1 MRGGKPELPA
11 FREEMRVRKFTFR
24 GGVHPYDGKE
34 LTAEK
39 PVRVLEAG
47 PELAFLLSQHIGAPA
62 KSIVKKGDRVLE
74 GQMIAEA
81 GGFVSAPVF
90 SSVSGTVKTIE
101 KRRTAS
107 GSLTDAIIV
116 TNDYL
121 YEKAPV
127 SPLEGMEEYSTL
139 YQENRSEKPEYNLEK
154 SQSAAALEVIR
165 PDERLAGL
173 DKAAVL
179 ARIRDAG
186 IVGMGGAGFPTH
198 VKLSPSDPEKIDFI
212 LVNGSE
218 CEPYVTCDY
227 RLMCDRPGELIAGL
241 KAVLKLFGSAKGVF
255 CIEDNKPAAIRVLTQ
270 ALAREESIYVA
281 PCRTK
286 YPEGAERS
294 LIKAITSRDVN
305 SRMLPADAG
314 CIVLNVSTVF
324 AIFEAVFLGQPLYRR
339 FLTISGDAVVNP
351 ENFLVPTGVSFG
363 EIVEKAGGF
372 LQTPE
377 KMIAGGPMMG
387 FAQSDFTGVVT
398 KTSSALTAFRYDLV
412 SRYEETAC
420 INCGRCVDACPA
432 RLVPSHLADMVRK
445 KQMEKFEENYGLE
458 CVNCGSCSWSCPAG
472 RPLAALVNQG
482 RQAILAARRKAR

>member
-1 MRGGKPELPA
+1 M
-11 FREEMRVRKFTFR
+11 RKFTFR
-24 GGVHPYDGKE
+24 GGVHPYEGKE

-47 PELAFLLSQHIGAPA
+47 VGLALLLSQHIGAPA
-62 KSIVKKGDRVLE
+62 KSIVKKGDQVLA

-90 SSVSGTVKTIE
+90 SSVSGTVKGIE

-107 GSLTDAIIV
+107 GSLVDAIIV
-116 TNDYL
+116 TNDFRN
-121 YEKAPV
+121 EKAPTQ
-127 SPLEGMEEYSTL
+127 PLDGMEEYL
-139 YQENRSEKPEYNLEK
+139 ALDGDADGNQPEHNLI
-154 SQSAAALEVIR
+154 SRPAAQALELIR
-165 PDERLAGL
+165 PDERLERL
-173 DKAAVL
+173 KPQEVL
-179 ARIRDAG
+179 ERIRAAG

-198 VKLSPSDPEKIDFI
+198 VKLSPSDPEKIDYI

-241 KAVLKLFGSAKGVF
+241 KAVLKLFTGAKGVF
-255 CIEDNKPAAIRVLTQ
+255 CIEDNKPNAIRILTD
-270 ALAREESIYVA
+270 ALLREEHIYVA
-281 PCRTK
+281 PCKTK

-294 LIKAITSRDVN
+294 LIKAITRADVN

-314 CIVLNVSTVF
+314 CIVINVSTAF
-324 AIFEAVFLGQPLYRR
+324 AIFEAVFLGRPLYRR
-339 FLTISGDAVVNP
+339 VLTISGDAVVNP

-363 EIVEKAGGF
+363 EVVQKAGGF
-372 LQTPE
+372 LETPE

-387 FAQSDFTGVVT
+387 FAQSDYTGVVT

-412 SRYEETAC
+412 SRIQESAC

-432 RLVPSHLADMVRK
+432 RLVPSHLADMAK
-445 KQMEKFEENYGLE
+445 NMELEKFEENYGLE

-482 RQAILAARRKAR
+482 RQLLLAQRRKARK

>member
-1 MRGGKPELPA
+1 M
-11 FREEMRVRKFTFR
+11 RKFTFR

-47 PELAFLLSQHIGAPA
+47 DELAFLLSQHIGAPA
-62 KSIVKKGDRVLE
+62 KSIVKKGDRVLV

-90 SSVSGTVKTIE
+90 SSVSGTVKGIE
-101 KRRTAS
+101 KRRSAP
-107 GSLTDAIIV
+107 GALTDAIIV
-116 TNDYL
+116 TNDFA
-121 YEKAPV
+121 YEKAPCE
-127 SPLEGMEEYSTL
+127 PLPGMEEYLTL
-139 YQENRSEKPEYNLEK
+139 RNDSSPDRSEYNLMTR
-154 SQSAAALEVIR
+154 SAGEALKLIR
-165 PDERLAGL
+165 PDERLEKL
-173 DKAAVL
+173 DSPKVL
-179 ARIRDAG
+179 ERIRQAG

-198 VKLSPSDPEKIDFI
+198 VKLSPQDPEKIDYI

-241 KAVLKLFGSAKGVF
+241 KAVLRLFAGAKGVF
-255 CIEDNKPAAIRVLTQ
+255 CIEDNKPEAIRILND
-270 ALAREESIYVA
+270 ALAHEEHIYVA

-286 YPEGAERS
+286 YPEGAERN
-294 LIKAITSRDVN
+294 LIKAITRADVN
-305 SRMLPADAG
+305 SKMLPADAG

-339 FLTISGDAVVNP
+339 ILTISGDAVVNP
-351 ENFLVPTGVSFG
+351 ENFLVPTGVTFQ
-363 EIVEKAGGF
+363 EVAEKAGGF

-377 KMIAGGPMMG
+377 KLIAGGPMMG
-387 FAQSDFTGVVT
+387 FAQSDFSGVVT

-412 SRYEETAC
+412 SRIKETPC

-432 RLVPSHLADMVRK
+432 HLVPSHLADMARK
-445 KQMEKFEENYGLE
+445 QQLELFEENYGLE
-458 CVNCGSCSWSCPAG
+458 CVNCGSCSFSCPAG

-482 RQAILAARRKAR
+482 RQTVLAAKRKARK

>member
-1 MRGGKPELPA
+1 M
-11 FREEMRVRKFTFR
+11 RKFTFR

-47 PELAFLLSQHIGAPA
+47 AELTFLLSQHIGAPA
-62 KSIVKKGDRVLE
+62 KCIVKKGDRVLE

-90 SSVSGTVKTIE
+90 SSVSGTVKGIE
-101 KRRTAS
+101 KRRTVTGAV
-107 GSLTDAIIV
+107 TDAVIV
-116 TNDYL
+116 QNDFEH
-121 YEKAPV
+121 EKVPFDALP
-127 SPLEGMEEYSTL
+127 GMEAYSAL
-139 YQENRSEKPEYNLEK
+139 RQASRSERAEYNLVTRP
-154 SQSAAALEVIR
+154 AAEALELIR
-165 PDERLAGL
+165 PDERLAKL
-173 DKAAVL
+173 DKKEIL
-179 ARIRDAG
+179 ERIRSAG

-198 VKLSPSDPEKIDFI
+198 VKLSPADPEKIDFI

-255 CIEDNKPAAIRVLTQ
+255 CIEDNKPQAIRILTE
-270 ALAREESIYVA
+270 ALGREENIYVA

-314 CIVLNVSTVF
+314 CIVINVSTVF
-324 AIFEAVFLGQPLYRR
+324 AIFEAVYLGQPLYRR
-339 FLTISGDAVVNP
+339 LLTISGDAVVNP
-351 ENFLVPTGVSFG
+351 ENFYVPTGVAFG

-377 KMIAGGPMMG
+377 KLIAGGPMMG
-387 FAQSDFTGVVT
+387 FAQSDFSQVVT

-412 SRYEETAC
+412 SRYKETAC

-432 RLVPSHLADMVRK
+432 RLVPSHLADMVQK

-482 RQAILAARRKAR
+482 RQTILAARRKAR

>member
-1 MRGGKPELPA
+1 M
-11 FREEMRVRKFTFR
+11 RKFTFK
-24 GGVHPYDGKE
+24 GGVHPYEGKE

-47 PELAFLLSQHIGAPA
+47 AELAFLLSQHIGAPA
-62 KSIVKKGDRVLE
+62 KPIVKKGDRVLV

-81 GGFVSAPVF
+81 GGFVSAPVY
-90 SSVSGTVKTIE
+90 SSVSGTVKGIE
-101 KRRTAS
+101 KRRSAP

-116 TNDYL
+116 NNDFE
-121 YEKAPV
+121 YEKAEF
-127 SPLEGMEEYSTL
+127 SPLPGMEAFTAIRQSTN
-139 YQENRSEKPEYNLEK
+139 EDRSEYNLMTR
-154 SQSAAALEVIR
+154 SAREALDLIR
-165 PDERLAGL
+165 PDEKLEKLEASEVL
-173 DKAAVL
+173 D
-179 ARIRDAG
+179 RIRTAG

-198 VKLSPSDPEKIDFI
+198 VKLSPSDPEKIDYI

-227 RLMCDRPGELIAGL
+227 RLMLDRPGELISGL
-241 KAVLKLFGSAKGVF
+241 KAVLKLFGSARGVF
-255 CIEDNKPAAIRVLTQ
+255 CIEDNKPKAIETLTE
-270 ALAREESIYVA
+270 ALHNEEKIYVA

-294 LIKAITSRDVN
+294 LIKAITRGNVN

-314 CIVLNVSTVF
+314 CIVINVSTAF

-339 FLTISGDAVVNP
+339 ILTISGDAVVNP
-351 ENFLVPTGVSFG
+351 ENFLVPTGVTFG
-363 EIVEKAGGF
+363 EVVEKAGGF
-372 LQTPE
+372 LQMPE
-377 KMIAGGPMMG
+377 KFIAGGPMMG
-387 FAQSDFTGVVT
+387 FAQSDFSGVVT

-412 SRYEETAC
+412 SRIEETPC

-432 RLVPSHLADMVRK
+432 RLVPSHLADMAK
-445 KQMEKFEENYGLE
+445 NMQLEKFEENYGLE

-482 RQAILAARRKAR
+482 RQMVLAARRKARK

>member
-1 MRGGKPELPA
+1 M
-11 FREEMRVRKFTFR
+11 RKFTFR

-34 LTAEK
+34 LTARK

-47 PELAFLLSQHIGAPA
+47 AELAFLLSQHIGAPA

-90 SSVSGTVKTIE
+90 SSVSGTVKGIE
-101 KRRTAS
+101 KRRNAA
-107 GSLTDAIIV
+107 GALCDAIIV
-116 TNDYL
+116 TNDFAH
-121 YEKAPV
+121 EKAPAD
-127 SPLEGMEEYSTL
+127 PLPGMEAYCAL
-139 YQENRSEKPEYNLEK
+139 QQETASEKSEYNMVTR
-154 SQSAAALEVIR
+154 SAVEALELIR
-165 PDERLAGL
+165 PDEQLKKL
-173 DKAAVL
+173 EKNQVL
-179 ARIRDAG
+179 ERIRKAG

-241 KAVLKLFGSAKGVF
+241 KAVLRLFGSAKGVF
-255 CIEDNKPAAIRVLTQ
+255 CIEDNKPEAVRILTE
-270 ALAREESIYVA
+270 ALAREENIYVA

-314 CIVLNVSTVF
+314 CIVINVSTAF
-324 AIFEAVFLGQPLYRR
+324 AIFEAVFLGKPLYRR

-351 ENFLVPTGVSFG
+351 ENFFVPTGVSFG
-363 EIVEKAGGF
+363 EIAEKAGGF

-377 KMIAGGPMMG
+377 KLIAGGPMMG
-387 FAQSDFTGVVT
+387 FAQSDFSGVVT

-412 SRYEETAC
+412 SRYQERAC

-432 RLVPSHLADMVRK
+432 RLVPSHLADMVQK
-445 KQMEKFEENYGLE
+445 KQLEKFEENYGLE

-472 RPLAALVNQG
+472 RPLAALVNEG
-482 RQAILAARRKAR
+482 RQTILAARRKAR

>member
-1 MRGGKPELPA
+1 MR
-11 FREEMRVRKFTFR
+11 RFTFK

-47 PELAFLLSQHIGAPA
+47 AELAFLLSQHIGAPA

-90 SSVSGTVKTIE
+90 SSVSGTVKGIE
-101 KRRTAS
+101 KRRNAM
-107 GSLTDAIIV
+107 GILTDAVIV
-116 TNDYL
+116 ANDFQ

-127 SPLEGMEEYSTL
+127 DPLPGMEEYCTL
-139 YQENRSEKPEYNLEK
+139 
-154 SQSAAALEVIR
+154 SQSGKDGRPELSLVIRKASEALELIR
-165 PDERLAGL
+165 PDERLKNVEPSEVL
-173 DKAAVL
+173 D
-179 ARIRDAG
+179 RIRSAG

-198 VKLSPSDPEKIDFI
+198 VKLSPPDPEKIDYI

-241 KAVLKLFGSAKGVF
+241 KAVLRMFSGARGVF
-255 CIEDNKPAAIRVLTQ
+255 AIEDNKPAAISTLTD
-270 ALAREESIYVA
+270 ALRGEENIYVA

-286 YPEGAERS
+286 YPEGAERN
-294 LIKAITSRDVN
+294 LIKAITGAEVN

-324 AIFEAVFLGQPLYRR
+324 AVFEAVFLGIPLYRR
-339 FLTISGDAVVNP
+339 FLTISGDAVVSP
-351 ENFLVPTGVSFG
+351 GNFLVPTGVSFG
-363 EIVEKAGGF
+363 EVGEKAGGF
-372 LQTPE
+372 IQTPE
-377 KMIAGGPMMG
+377 KLIAGGPMMG
-387 FAQSDFTGVVT
+387 FAQSDFTGVCT
-398 KTSSALTAFRYDLV
+398 KTSSAITAFRYDLV
-412 SRYEETAC
+412 SRIAETPC

-432 RLVPSHLADMVRK
+432 RLVPSHLADMARK
-445 KQMEKFEENYGLE
+445 MELEKFEENYGLE
-458 CVNCGSCSWSCPAG
+458 CVNCGSCSFSCPAG

-482 RQAILAARRKAR
+482 RQTVLAARRKARK

>member
-1 MRGGKPELPA
+1 MPA
-11 FREEMRVRKFTFR
+11 YREEMRVRKFTFR

-39 PVRVLEAG
+39 PVRVLKAG
-47 PELAFLLSQHIGAPA
+47 TELAFLLSQHIGAPA
-62 KSIVKKGDRVLE
+62 KCIVKKGDRVLE

-90 SSVSGTVKTIE
+90 SSVSGTVKSIE

-107 GSLTDAIIV
+107 GSMTDAIIV
-116 TNDYL
+116 TNDFQ
-121 YEKAPV
+121 YEKAPAT
-127 SPLEGMEEYSTL
+127 PLEGMEEYGTMC
-139 YQENRSEKPEYNLEK
+139 QENISDITEYNLV
-154 SQSAAALEVIR
+154 ARDGFAALEMIR
-165 PDERLAGL
+165 PDERLAKL
-173 DKAAVL
+173 DKSQVL
-179 ARIRDAG
+179 ERIKNAG
-186 IVGMGGAGFPTH
+186 VVGMGGAGFPTH

-255 CIEDNKPAAIRVLTQ
+255 CIEDNKPEAIRILTQ
-270 ALAREESIYVA
+270 ALAQEESIYVA

-314 CIVLNVSTVF
+314 CIVINVSTVF

-363 EIVEKAGGF
+363 EIAEKAGGF

-377 KMIAGGPMMG
+377 KLIAGGPMMG

-412 SRYEETAC
+412 SRYVETAC

-432 RLVPSHLADMVRK
+432 RLVPSHLADMVQK
-445 KQMEKFEENYGLE
+445 KQLEKFEENYGLE